1 MASSEIVFASVTEV
15 GSSGGS
21 DRGKVVEGVRAARRR
36 VRREEDELELPR
48 FIFEGHASSFGEA
61 EKHFRFGV
69 VERRVADLCRSRGD
83 NGHEN
88 ETKVELGFRLMRKF
102 LFLLKV

>member
-1 MASSEIVFASVTEV
+1 LASSEIVFVSVTKV

-21 DRGKVVEGVRAARRR
+21 DRGKVVESVRAAKRR

-48 FIFEGHASSFGEA
+48 FIVKSHASSFGEA
-61 EKHFRFGV
+61 EEHFRFGV
-69 VERRVADLCRSRGD
+69 VERRVADLLRSRGD

-88 ETKVELGFRLMRKF
+88 ETRDELGFRLMRKF